1 MSMMSRRRG
10 KKSEGKSERPR
21 GKQTAGVSGGHLRLG
36 HFVPSPCSVFS
47 VVRRREEATYAL
59 VGSSRLRVALFYKRP
74 SFLVI
79 SRVKQNW
86 TRSLFTAKRTP
97 SPSVLRLFAYLP
109 RFLSVPFFL
118 SSIPFFNYFG
128 KNCQKSFVCLTMMK
142 QFH

>member
-1 MSMMSRRRG
+1 MYMRVMSRRRLPG

-36 HFVPSPCSVFS
+36 HFVLSPCSVFS

-79 SRVKQNW
+79 SRVKRNW
-86 TRSLFTAKRTP
+86 TRSLYIYVYVNTIFIRCFKI
-97 SPSVLRLFAYLP
+97 L
-109 RFLSVPFFL
+109 
-118 SSIPFFNYFG
+118 
-128 KNCQKSFVCLTMMK
+128 LTSRCISYVVENNNAILYIRVYRK
-142 QFH
+142 